1 MSTELISRFF
11 VVVKL
16 QCSQNVFAYVLVLMR
31 FIQGKSLSYLVL
43 QAEEQRER
51 QPTIEKIAQY
61 LLHCPLLTSLFNLH
75 GDSIL
80 GIFGS
85 EGGGGL
91 SLPAHNIS
99 ISKYRSKYSL

>member
-1 MSTELISRFF
+1 
-11 VVVKL
+11 
-16 QCSQNVFAYVLVLMR
+16 MR

-85 EGGGGL
+85 EGGGGGL
-91 SLPAHNIS
+91 SFTGPQHINFKIP
-99 ISKYRSKYSL
+99 IKI